1 MAEYKMVRLGEI
13 CEQINGVSYKPAD
26 VYDSLTEKTKI
37 LLRANNIFEDKL
49 NYDELVFVDKKRIS
63 ENQYM
68 KKGDILICASSG
80 SKHLVGKAACLT
92 EDKDLTFGA
101 FCKVLRPKTVNPE
114 YIKHYFFSSSYRTEI
129 SRLSEGANINNIKAA
144 DLDNLK
150 IPLPSESIQ
159 NKIAKRLDKCV
170 KIINN
175 QKKAL
180 EKYDILIKSRFIEM
194 FGDPVQN
201 PMGWEVNQLADFIIF
216 LTSGARGWSEYFS
229 KEGDLFLT
237 IKNVKN
243 NKIKIDDVQH
253 IKVPSNKEAER
264 TKVKEN
270 DLLISITADLGR
282 TGVVSKAIAS
292 YGAYINQH
300 LSLVRLN
307 MDKINPLF
315 VSYFLE
321 TEGGKIQFSKK
332 NQSAVK
338 AGLNFDAIKSLH
350 LINPPLSLQND
361 FASFVQ
367 QIDKSKFA
375 VQKSLEKTETLYKSL
390 MQRYFA

>member
-1 MAEYKMVRLGEI
+1 
-13 CEQINGVSYKPAD
+13 
-26 VYDSLTEKTKI
+26 
-37 LLRANNIFEDKL
+37 
-49 NYDELVFVDKKRIS
+49 
-63 ENQYM
+63 
-68 KKGDILICASSG
+68 
-80 SKHLVGKAACLT
+80 
-92 EDKDLTFGA
+92 
-101 FCKVLRPKTVNPE
+101 
-114 YIKHYFFSSSYRTEI
+114 
-129 SRLSEGANINNIKAA
+129 
-144 DLDNLK
+144 
-150 IPLPSESIQ
+150 
-159 NKIAKRLDKCV
+159 
-170 KIINN
+170 
-175 QKKAL
+175 
-180 EKYDILIKSRFIEM
+180 M

-367 QIDKSKFA
+367 QIDKSKFEIA
-375 VQKSLEKTETLYKSL
+375 NSLKRLYNKGMLS
-390 MQRYFA
+390 

>member
-1 MAEYKMVRLGEI
+1 MKYLKLSEI
-13 CEQINGVSYKPAD
+13 CNPKQWKTLSTEQLLDKGFPVYGANGKIGYYSTYNHELPTIMITCRGATCGSINISEPKSWINGNA
-26 VYDSLTEKTKI
+26 
-37 LLRANNIFEDKL
+37 
-49 NYDELVFVDKKRIS
+49 
-63 ENQYM
+63 M
-68 KKGDILICASSG
+68 C
-80 SKHLVGKAACLT
+80 
-92 EDKDLTFGA
+92 
-101 FCKVLRPKTVNPE
+101 
-114 YIKHYFFSSSYRTEI
+114 
-129 SRLSEGANINNIKAA
+129 
-144 DLDNLK
+144 LDNLSSDVSLKYLAFYLQNYNFNHVISGSAQPQITREGLEKVKVKVYAKELQEK
-150 IPLPSESIQ
+150 ISIQLDKVQKIISES
-159 NKIAKRLDKCV
+159 
-170 KIINN
+170 
-175 QKKAL
+175 KAIL
-180 EKYDILIKSRFIEM
+180 EKYDTLIKSRFIEM
-194 FGDPVQN
+194 FGDPVLN

-361 FASFVQ
+361 FAQFVQ
-367 QIDKSKFA
+367 QIDKSKFEIA
-375 VQKSLEKTETLYKSL
+375 NSLKRLYNKGMLS
-390 MQRYFA
+390 

>member
-1 MAEYKMVRLGEI
+1 MSEWKTVRLGDVFDLQMGKTPERKNLDFFSTTDNKWI
-13 CEQINGVSYKPAD
+13 SIADISKADKYIFETKEYISDEAVKKSGIKQIPANTVIMSFKLSIGKTAITKEPMYSNEAIMAFLPNGKYEVDNVFLYHLFSNKDWSEGSNKA
-26 VYDSLTEKTKI
+26 VKGITLNKASLLEVKI
-37 LLRANNIFEDKL
+37 LLPSMTIQKQIAKIMDK
-49 NYDELVFVDKKRIS
+49 
-63 ENQYM
+63 
-68 KKGDILICASSG
+68 C
-80 SKHLVGKAACLT
+80 
-92 EDKDLTFGA
+92 
-101 FCKVLRPKTVNPE
+101 
-114 YIKHYFFSSSYRTEI
+114 TEI
-129 SRLSEGANINNIKAA
+129 ISK
-144 DLDNLK
+144 
-150 IPLPSESIQ
+150 
-159 NKIAKRLDKCV
+159 NKRM
-170 KIINN
+170 
-175 QKKAL
+175 L
-180 EKYDILIKSRFIEM
+180 ETYDTLIKSRFIEM
-194 FGDPVQN
+194 FGDPVSN
-201 PMGWEVNQLADFIIF
+201 PMEWEVNQLSDFIIF

-375 VQKSLEKTETLYKSL
+375 VQKALEKAETLYKSL
-390 MQRYFA
+390 MQQYFA